1 MKMDSTGSGQNRP
14 FATLRQFV
22 RERAPVEMCEMCSKE
37 LAAAHE
43 HLIEPASRKI
53 VCACDAC
60 AILFSGKADTK
71 YRRLP
76 RRILFLADFQL
87 SDAQWESLM
96 IPINLAFFFN
106 STAAGHMVA
115 LYPSPAGPTESL
127 LGLDSWNEIVQANP
141 VLKDMEPDT
150 EALLVNRIG
159 SSRGYTSAEYFIV
172 PIDECYKLVGL
183 IRTHWRGLSGGTRV
197 WEEIALFFGG
207 LRERSTSV
215 KEGANA

>member
-1 MKMDSTGSGQNRP
+1 
-14 FATLRQFV
+14 
-22 RERAPVEMCEMCSKE
+22 MCEMCSKE
-37 LAAAHE
+37 LAADHE
-43 HLIEPASRKI
+43 HLIEPASHKI
-53 VCACDAC
+53 LCSCDAC

-76 RRILFLADFQL
+76 RRILFLPGFQL

-96 IPINLAFFFN
+96 IPINMAFFFN
-106 STAAGHMVA
+106 STAAGHVVA

-127 LGLDSWNEIVQANP
+127 LGLDSWNEIVQSNP
-141 VLKDMEPDT
+141 VLKEMEPDT

-159 SSRGYTSAEYFIV
+159 SSRGYTDAEYFIV
-172 PIDECYKLVGL
+172 PIDACYKLVGL

-197 WEEIALFFGG
+197 WEEIASFFAG